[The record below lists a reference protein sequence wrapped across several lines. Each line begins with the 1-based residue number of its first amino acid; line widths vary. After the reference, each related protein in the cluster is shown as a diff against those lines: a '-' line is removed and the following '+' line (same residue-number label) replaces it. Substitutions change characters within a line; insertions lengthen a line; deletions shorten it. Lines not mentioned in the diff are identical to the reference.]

1 MCIPFVQ
8 DSEGRLLS
16 IYSKFDVI
24 NLAAEKTYDDLEVL
38 KWLIK
43 MKKTNLKIV
52 KKYEVVSNLMIV
64 WEYHC
69 SAKSEGMLNVKLCA
83 FLI

>member
-1 MCIPFVQ
+1 MVNKNEK
-8 DSEGRLLS
+8 D
-16 IYSKFDVI
+16 KFE
-24 NLAAEKTYDDLEVL
+24 NCK
-38 KWLIK
+38 
-43 MKKTNLKIV
+43 

-83 FLI
+83 FLR